1 MGYELQFSIE
11 SDAKEKI
18 LGLRYS
24 ARGKHCTWYLLRS
37 VINLK
42 IAAKYVVYSG
52 VDNIVIQSTNG
63 IILT

>member
-18 LGLRYS
+18 LGLRYG
-24 ARGKHCTWYLLRS
+24 ARGKHSTWYLLRS

-42 IAAKYVVYSG
+42 TAAKMLYYSG